1 MDVESEAKWLRLLL
15 QVWRE
20 DALIDQIKAAV

>member
-20 DALIDQIKAAV
+20 DALIDQMRAGV